1 MCCYMD
7 DILQKKNKKREK
19 TKLFPSL
26 FRKF

>member
-1 MCCYMD
+1 MLTYMD

-19 TKLFPSL
+19 PKLFPSL